1 MKILVVDDELVSRS
15 KLQTLFSS
23 YGECHAAEDGKTALS
38 LFEKAHASSM
48 PYTLITLD
56 ITMPEMSGHDVLLK
70 MREWEKAN
78 QVRRTRIVMV
88 TASTDIASVSASLKE
103 GCDGFLAKPFTQD
116 NIAELMRKTG
126 ANLQF
131 KLKRPT

>member
-1 MKILVVDDELVSRS
+1 LVSRS
-15 KLQTLFSS
+15 KLQTLMSS
-23 YGECHAAEDGKTALS
+23 YGECHAAQDGKTALS
-38 LFEKAHASSM
+38 LFEKAQASGM

-78 QVRRTRIVMV
+78 QARRTRIVMV
-88 TASTDIASVSASLKE
+88 TASTDIGSVSSSLKE
-103 GCDGFLAKPFTQD
+103 GCDGFLAKPFTAD